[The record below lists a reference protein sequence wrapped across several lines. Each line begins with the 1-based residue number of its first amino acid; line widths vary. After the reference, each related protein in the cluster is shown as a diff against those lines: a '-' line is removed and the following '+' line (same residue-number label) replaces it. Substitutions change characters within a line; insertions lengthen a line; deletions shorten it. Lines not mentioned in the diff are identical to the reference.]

1 MGAGGA
7 FGASIRRQAAGATR
21 LPEGVP
27 GSCRCETCFWTPPIG
42 TYRGR
47 FACLHGARIVRA
59 RARSLQPCPSRTAR
73 GQKRRGFGQNIA
85 RQEPKIED
93 WRQGRDP
100 HSPRAPADHAPTQ
113 WEWSQ
118 EGTVTV
124 HSEPSPG
131 MGEEPLGLAH
141 ARWSALAWN
150 PRSDGPEQLRPC
162 SVEGRQLASQPGKNS
177 RGLFFLSGSQIKPA
191 RRHFFAASHPPRLH
205 QRNLR
210 PRVLLR
216 QP

>member
-1 MGAGGA
+1 MFRGDLWWERGGA

-100 HSPRAPADHAPTQ
+100 HSPRTSRPRSHAVGVEPGRHGHGCTPSRLR
-113 WEWSQ
+113 EWGRS
-118 EGTVTV
+118 
-124 HSEPSPG
+124 HW
-131 MGEEPLGLAH
+131 GLAH
-141 ARWSALAWN
+141 AR
-150 PRSDGPEQLRPC
+150 C
-162 SVEGRQLASQPGKNS
+162 VCASME
-177 RGLFFLSGSQIKPA
+177 PA
-191 RRHFFAASHPPRLH
+191 
-205 QRNLR
+205 Q
-210 PRVLLR
+210 
-216 QP
+216 